1 MLPWRIFSIGLALL
15 LLASCGNKGEL
26 FLVPTEITDEQ
37 LESIDEAIEAIDQEA
52 IDQEVIDQEVIDQED
67 DLSEQL
73 NEDSIEDL
81 IDDPTENKKK
91 NNES

>member
-52 IDQEVIDQEVIDQED
+52 IDQGVIDPED

-81 IDDPTENKKK
+81 IDDPIENKKK

>member
-52 IDQEVIDQEVIDQED
+52 IDQEVIDQED

-81 IDDPTENKKK
+81 IDLSLIHISEPTRPY
-91 NNES
+91 

>member
-26 FLVPTEITDEQ
+26 FLGPTEITEEQ

-52 IDQEVIDQEVIDQED
+52 IDQEVIDPEAIDLED

-73 NEDSIEDL
+73 NQDL

>member
-52 IDQEVIDQEVIDQED
+52 IDQGVIDPED

-73 NEDSIEDL
+73 NADSIEDL

>member
-52 IDQEVIDQEVIDQED
+52 IDQEVIDPED

>member
-52 IDQEVIDQEVIDQED
+52 IDQEVIDQED

-73 NEDSIEDL
+73 NEDAIEDL

>member
-52 IDQEVIDQEVIDQED
+52 IDQED

>member
-52 IDQEVIDQEVIDQED
+52 IDQGVIDPED

>member
-37 LESIDEAIEAIDQEA
+37 LESFDEAIEAIDQEA
-52 IDQEVIDQEVIDQED
+52 IDQEVVDQED

>member
-1 MLPWRIFSIGLALL
+1 MLPWQIISIGLALL
-15 LLASCGNKGEL
+15 LLASCGNKGDL

-37 LESIDEAIEAIDQEA
+37 LESIDEAIES
-52 IDQEVIDQEVIDQED
+52 IDQEVIDQELLDPQD

>member
-1 MLPWRIFSIGLALL
+1 M
-15 LLASCGNKGEL
+15 
-26 FLVPTEITDEQ
+26 PTEITDEQ

-52 IDQEVIDQEVIDQED
+52 IDQEVIDPEAIDPD
-67 DLSEQL
+67 DELSEQL
-73 NEDSIEDL
+73 NQDL

>member
-52 IDQEVIDQEVIDQED
+52 IDQEVIDQED

>member
-1 MLPWRIFSIGLALL
+1 MLPWQIISIGLALL
-15 LLASCGNKGEL
+15 LLASCGNKGDL

-37 LESIDEAIEAIDQEA
+37 LESIDEAIESIDQEA
-52 IDQEVIDQEVIDQED
+52 IDQEVIDQED

-91 NNES
+91 NDES

>member
-26 FLVPTEITDEQ
+26 FLVPTEITEEQ

-52 IDQEVIDQEVIDQED
+52 IDQEVIDPEAIDLED

-73 NEDSIEDL
+73 NQDL